1 MTSLPDRRSYTFGP
15 YLLDVDQRQL
25 LKDGQKVAIRPKI
38 FDTLRALVENS
49 DRLLHKEEL
58 MAIVWPDT
66 AVDES
71 NLMHHLSVL
80 RKVLGQNK
88 ETQYVVT
95 VPGRGYRFTAPVE
108 ATLEGSIAVRPFTNM
123 TPDPEQDFFCD
134 GVAGE
139 IIDALAAV
147 EGLRVV
153 GRTSSFDRRLRDLGA
168 SGVGESLGVSSILE
182 GSVRQAGERL
192 RISAQLIRTSDGTQL
207 WSEHY
212 DRELGDVFDIQED
225 IAEAIVAR
233 VRTKLLDPHPG
244 PFVPRYTG
252 NQEVYRLYL
261 EARYCHNQQ
270 TSRRLQKAIGFL
282 ERAIELE
289 PGFARGHAQL
299 AVCYVN
305 LALYGYLPVADTVN
319 KAGAAVNRAL
329 ELNDSSVLAYRA
341 QGLLSAAFRW
351 DWAASQRA
359 FLRAL
364 DLDPGNSTVR
374 YSYGN
379 HLLAP
384 VGRVEEA
391 EREIRAAV
399 ELDPLAPVFSQGLC
413 QILYYTRRYEEAVE
427 QARHTLAL
435 EGDYPIVRSL
445 LAACYSALGRTE
457 EAVLERQVHLR
468 NTGRAAEA
476 DAIGRAYAKNGEP
489 GVLRWMVDWQLKR
502 SSNGEDRSA
511 ALAVLYAWL
520 DDRETALSCLES
532 ALEKK
537 FGAVL
542 WTKVHP
548 AFDCLHDEPRFQEL
562 VDGMGVND
570 PRVATPQAVA

>member
-134 GVAGE
+134 GVAEE

-153 GRTSSFDRRLRDLGA
+153 GRTSSFDRRLRDVGA
-168 SGVGESLGVSSILE
+168 SGVGERLGVSSILE

-225 IAEAIVAR
+225 IAEALVGR

-244 PFVPRYTG
+244 PFVPRYTD

-261 EARYCHNQQ
+261 EARYCVNQQ
-270 TSRRLQKAIGFL
+270 TSSRLQQAIGFL
-282 ERAIELE
+282 EQAIELE
-289 PGFARGHAQL
+289 PGFTRGHAL
-299 AVCYVN
+299 LSVCYIN
-305 LALYGYLPVADTVN
+305 LALYGYLPVAGTVE
-319 KAGAAVNRAL
+319 KAEAAVQRAL
-329 ELNDSSVLAYRA
+329 ELNDASVLAYRA

-364 DLDPGNSTVR
+364 DLDPGNSTVH

-457 EAVLERQVHLR
+457 EAILERQVHLR

-520 DDRETALSCLES
+520 DDREMALSCLES

-548 AFDCLHDEPRFQEL
+548 AFDCLRDEPRFGEL
-562 VDGMGVND
+562 VDRMGVND

>member
-134 GVAGE
+134 GVAEE

-153 GRTSSFDRRLRDLGA
+153 GRTSSFDRRLRDVGA
-168 SGVGESLGVSSILE
+168 SGVGERLGVSSILE

-212 DRELGDVFDIQED
+212 DRELGDVFDIQQD
-225 IAEAIVAR
+225 IAEALVGR
-233 VRTKLLDPHPG
+233 VRTKLLDPHAG
-244 PFVPRYTG
+244 PFVPRYTD

-261 EARYCHNQQ
+261 EARYCVNQQ
-270 TSRRLQKAIGFL
+270 TISRLQQAIGFL
-282 ERAIELE
+282 EQAIELE
-289 PGFARGHAQL
+289 PGFARGHAL
-299 AVCYVN
+299 LSVCYVN
-305 LALYGYLPVADTVN
+305 LAVYGYLPVAGTVE
-319 KAGAAVNRAL
+319 KAEAAVQRAL
-329 ELNDSSVLAYRA
+329 ELNDASVLAYRA

-364 DLDPGNSTVR
+364 DIDPGNSTVH

-413 QILYYTRRYEEAVE
+413 QILYYTRRYGEAVE

-457 EAVLERQVHLR
+457 EAVLERQAHLR

-489 GVLRWMVDWQLKR
+489 GVLRWMVDWQLRR

-520 DDRETALSCLES
+520 DDREAALNCLES

-548 AFDCLHDEPRFQEL
+548 AFDCLRDEPRFREL
-562 VDGMGVND
+562 VDRMGVND